1 MIRTNVRND
10 AEDELFSGQELAR
23 IRKAQGLTQESLAR
37 VSGLATVT
45 IAKLEEGRNSDPKA
59 STLSKLA
66 GALGCRL
73 DQLFATAPSESKPI
87 QPTE

>member
-1 MIRTNVRND
+1 M
-10 AEDELFSGQELAR
+10 FSGQALAR
-23 IRKAQGLTQESLAR
+23 IRKAQGLSQEDLAR

-66 GALGCRL
+66 RALGCQL
-73 DQLFATAPSESKPI
+73 EQLFTAAPN
-87 QPTE
+87 

>member
-1 MIRTNVRND
+1 M
-10 AEDELFSGQELAR
+10 FSKQALAR
-23 IRKAQGLTQESLAR
+23 IRKAQGLSQEALGR

-66 GALGCRL
+66 RALGCRL
-73 DQLFATAPSESKPI
+73 EQLFTSG
-87 QPTE
+87 TD